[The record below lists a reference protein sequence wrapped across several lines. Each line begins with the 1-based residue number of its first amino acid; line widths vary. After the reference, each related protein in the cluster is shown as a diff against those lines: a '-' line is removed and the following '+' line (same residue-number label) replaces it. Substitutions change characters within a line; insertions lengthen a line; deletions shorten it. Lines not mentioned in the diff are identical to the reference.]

1 LTIFITKKKSQE
13 ELLIEISIEI
23 FNHKKK
29 NQIMFAFQE
38 IIKLGY
44 TSFCSVKIYHDLN
57 VDFIKSFECKNLFPT
72 TMIDNLNNI
81 F

>member
-1 LTIFITKKKSQE
+1 
-13 ELLIEISIEI
+13 
-23 FNHKKK
+23 
-29 NQIMFAFQE
+29 MFAFQE
-38 IIKLGY
+38 ITKLGY